1 MESQGGTLPVLF
13 VCLLAFAAGCESK
26 NEVAQ
31 AASADGQPWAAATDG
46 KLTPACTPGSA
57 CCPAVPA
64 EAKKTTEVAKT
75 EAPSEA
81 KKPVE
86 AAKTE
91 APPIHAAAALQSA
104 MDQKKY
110 LFVSFYKAGDPKG
123 EEVRKTFANAQ
134 GSLAQ
139 KAIFYTADVAD
150 PKEQV
155 LVTKYQVN
163 RAPLP
168 LTIAFAENGAIV
180 KAFPGK
186 TVNREELEKSFVSQK
201 MSEVQKG
208 FQDRK
213 ITLLCAQGKSTQ
225 HNTESIAAARELAQ
239 DEKYAKALNLVEVAP
254 EDKASE
260 DLLKQLKVDST
271 LKEATVFVLVP
282 PSTLAGKVEGATTK
296 DAIWQVVLKGVSS
309 CGGGSCCPAP
319 KK

>member
-1 MESQGGTLPVLF
+1 MEGKTIRLSALF
-13 VCLLAFAAGCESK
+13 VCLLALAAGCESK
-26 NEVAQ
+26 KEVAQ
-31 AASADGQPWAAATDG
+31 AASADGQPWATASDG
-46 KLTPACTPGSA
+46 KLTPACIPGSSCTPGSA
-57 CCPAVPA
+57 CCPAVP
-64 EAKKTTEVAKT
+64 
-75 EAPSEA
+75 PEA

-86 AAKTE
+86 AVKTDA
-91 APPIHAAAALQSA
+91 APSHAAAALQSA

-110 LFVSFYKAGDPKG
+110 LFVSFSKAGDPKG
-123 EEVRKTFANAQ
+123 EEIRKTFADAQ
-134 GSLAQ
+134 SSLSQ

-155 LVTKYQVN
+155 LVTKYQVS

-186 TVNREELEKSFVSQK
+186 TMGRDELEKSFVSPK
-201 MSEVQKG
+201 MAEVQKG

-213 ITLLCAQGKSTQ
+213 IILLCTQGKSTQ
-225 HNTESIAAARELAQ
+225 HNAESLGAARELAQ
-239 DEKYAKALNLVEVAP
+239 DEKNAKAINLMEVAP
-254 EDKASE
+254 EDTASA

-271 LKEATVFVLVP
+271 LKEATVFVLIP

-296 DAIWQVVLKGVSS
+296 DALWKVVLKGVSS
-309 CGGGSCCPAP
+309 CGSGCGPSGCGPSAATA

>member
-1 MESQGGTLPVLF
+1 MV
-13 VCLLAFAAGCESK
+13 VFAVGCESK
-26 NEVAQ
+26 KEVAQ
-31 AASADGQPWAAATDG
+31 AAPADGQPWATASDG

-57 CCPAVPA
+57 CCPAVPT
-64 EAKKTTEVAKT
+64 EAKKTTDVAKTEAPSDTKKPVEVAKT
-75 EAPSEA
+75 EAPPS
-81 KKPVE
+81 
-86 AAKTE
+86 
-91 APPIHAAAALQSA
+91 HAAAALQSA

-123 EEVRKTFANAQ
+123 EEVRKTFAEAQ
-134 GSLAQ
+134 SSLSQ
-139 KAIFYTADVAD
+139 KALFYTADVAD

-155 LVTKYQVN
+155 LVAKYQVN

-186 TVNREELEKSFVSQK
+186 TMDRGELEKSFVSTK

-213 ITLLCAQGKSTQ
+213 IILLCAQGKSTQ
-225 HNTESIAAARELAQ
+225 HNAESLGAARELAQ
-239 DEKYAKALNLVEVAP
+239 DEKNAKAINLVEVAP
-254 EDKASE
+254 EDTDSA

-309 CGGGSCCPAP
+309 CGGGSCCPSPASAT
-319 KK
+319 KS

>member
-1 MESQGGTLPVLF
+1 MEGQRYRLPVLF
-13 VCLLAFAAGCESK
+13 VCMVVFAVGCESK
-26 NEVAQ
+26 KEVAQ
-31 AASADGQPWAAATDG
+31 AASADGQPWAAASDG
-46 KLTPACTPGSA
+46 KLTPACIPGSA
-57 CCPAVPA
+57 CCPAVPTPA
-64 EAKKTTEVAKT
+64 Q
-75 EAPSEA
+75 
-81 KKPVE
+81 KPVE
-86 AAKTE
+86 VVKTE
-91 APPIHAAAALQSA
+91 APPSHAAAALQSA

-123 EEVRKTFANAQ
+123 EEVRKTFAEAQ
-134 GSLAQ
+134 SSLSP

-186 TVNREELEKSFVSQK
+186 TMDRGELEKSFVSTK
-201 MSEVQKG
+201 MAEVQKG
-208 FQDRK
+208 FQDKK
-213 ITLLCAQGKSTQ
+213 IILLCVQGKSTQ
-225 HNTESIAAARELAQ
+225 HNAESMGAARELAQ
-239 DEKYAKALNLVEVAP
+239 DEKTAKAINITEVAP
-254 EDKASE
+254 EDTAST

-309 CGGGSCCPAP
+309 CGGGSCCGGGAAT
-319 KK
+319 KS